1 MYSTKKNTAGLPIK
15 LFGREAFRALSRNK
29 MRSTL
34 SAIGIA
40 VGIAAVVCVVAL
52 GTAGS
57 QQAELQL
64 QNLGDNLVWVEA
76 GSRNVNGVRSG
87 SHGMTS
93 LTMGDVEA
101 IRNDVPLIKSVSP
114 NVDGTIGV
122 IAGNRNWTTHY
133 RGVTPNY
140 LEIRRWEIAEGASF
154 TDADVTRSAN
164 VCMIGKIVCDQL
176 FGEDEAVGRDIRMNN
191 RIFRVV
197 GVLAPKGQSSSGQ
210 DQDDTIILPY
220 TTVQNK
226 LKGQGFTWLDDIM
239 CSAVSM
245 SDSEPA
251 IDRINAL
258 LRQRHHLQP
267 DQPDDFNIR
276 HPEDVIKAM
285 IAAKR
290 TFSLFLI
297 SVACIALVVGG
308 IGIMNVMLVSVTERT
323 REIGIRL
330 AVGATAKDI
339 HLQFLAE
346 SIMLGMFG
354 GLLGVFVGVGG
365 SFVIGYVFKWPMSI
379 PVQALVIAPLFSIGV
394 GISSGFYPAW
404 KASQL
409 DPITALRLD

>member
-1 MYSTKKNTAGLPIK
+1 M
-15 LFGREAFRALSRNK
+15 
-29 MRSTL
+29 
-34 SAIGIA
+34 
-40 VGIAAVVCVVAL
+40 
-52 GTAGS
+52 
-57 QQAELQL
+57 
-64 QNLGDNLVWVEA
+64 
-76 GSRNVNGVRSG
+76 
-87 SHGMTS
+87 
-93 LTMGDVEA
+93 
-101 IRNDVPLIKSVSP
+101 
-114 NVDGTIGV
+114 
-122 IAGNRNWTTHY
+122 
-133 RGVTPNY
+133 
-140 LEIRRWEIAEGASF
+140 
-154 TDADVTRSAN
+154 
-164 VCMIGKIVCDQL
+164 
-176 FGEDEAVGRDIRMNN
+176 
-191 RIFRVV
+191 
-197 GVLAPKGQSSSGQ
+197 
-210 DQDDTIILPY
+210 PY

-245 SDSEPA
+245 TDAEPA

-297 SVACIALVVGG
+297 SVACIALLVGG

-346 SIMLGMFG
+346 SIMLGLFG

-365 SFVIGYVFKWPMSI
+365 SFIIGYVFKWPMSI
-379 PVQALVIAPLFSIGV
+379 PVQALIVAPLFSIGV